1 MLQINWEGIRMSK
14 FESVE
19 DAKKFLNEIENNLK
33 QFEDE
38 GYNLQE
44 LINRGK
50 QEIQSIDS
58 LTNDM
63 KRQNFEL
70 WSQSTM
76 QEQQV
81 QEIEENEPTISCDG
95 SLQTL

>member
-1 MLQINWEGIRMSK
+1 MSK

-19 DAKKFLNEIENNLK
+19 AAQKFLSDIENNLK

-38 GYNLQE
+38 YYNLNE
-44 LINRGK
+44 EINKGK
-50 QEIQSIDS
+50 QEIQAIENLCQDLKAS
-58 LTNDM
+58 NY
-63 KRQNFEL
+63 NL

-81 QEIEENEPTISCDG
+81 EEIEESQPTIDDIIG
-95 SLQTL
+95 GIDIR

>member
-1 MLQINWEGIRMSK
+1 MSK
-14 FESVE
+14 FENVE

-38 GYNLQE
+38 AYNLQE

-58 LTNDM
+58 LANDM

-70 WSQSTM
+70 WSQTTI
-76 QEQQV
+76 QQQAV
-81 QEIEENEPTISCDG
+81 EEIEENQPTIDDIIG
-95 SLQTL
+95 GIDIR

>member
-1 MLQINWEGIRMSK
+1 MSK

-19 DAKKFLNEIENNLK
+19 AAQKFLVDIENNLK

-38 GYNLQE
+38 YYNLNE
-44 LINRGK
+44 EINKGK
-50 QEIQSIDS
+50 EEIKAIDNLCQDLKQS
-58 LTNDM
+58 NY
-63 KRQNFEL
+63 NL

-81 QEIEENEPTISCDG
+81 EEIEENEPTIQDIIG
-95 SLQTL
+95 GIDIR

>member
-1 MLQINWEGIRMSK
+1 MKYSSIEEAQKALE
-14 FESVE
+14 
-19 DAKKFLNEIENNLK
+19 AIENNLK

-44 LINRGK
+44 LINRAK
-50 QEIQSIDS
+50 QEIQCIDS

-70 WSQSTM
+70 WSQSTI
-76 QEQQV
+76 QQQAV
-81 QEIEENEPTISCDG
+81 EEIEESQPTISDIIG
-95 SLQTL
+95 GIDIK

>member
-1 MLQINWEGIRMSK
+1 MSK

-19 DAKKFLNEIENNLK
+19 AAQKFLNEIENNLK

-81 QEIEENEPTISCDG
+81 QEIEENEPTINDIIG
-95 SLQTL
+95 GIDIK

>member
-1 MLQINWEGIRMSK
+1 MSK
-14 FESVE
+14 FNSVE
-19 DAKKFLNEIENNLK
+19 EAKKFLSDIENNLK

-38 GYNLQE
+38 AYNLQE

-58 LTNDM
+58 LANDM

-70 WSQSTM
+70 WSQSTI
-76 QEQQV
+76 QQQAV
-81 QEIEENEPTISCDG
+81 EEIEENQPDITTIIEGIDIR
-95 SLQTL
+95 